1 MGLALKTVA
10 RWVTL
15 LLAIGGIILA
25 VTYWPRG
32 SRTSTASAGIWTCSM
47 HPQIRLDHFDRC
59 PICGM
64 DLVPAVQRE
73 SAGSDLGSDHLALG
87 PHERRMARVGTTKL
101 EMRTLL
107 REIRTVGRIDF
118 DETRR
123 AQIASRVDGRVDQVF
138 ADFPGTLVKKGD
150 HLVSIYSPELLST
163 QEEFLSASR
172 REKDQKSRPANTP
185 SLAASAR
192 RRLRLWGISDQQ
204 IDTLLE
210 NDAADTHLIVYA
222 PIGGTV
228 VEKMVRAGQYVKEG
242 DTLYSIADLSH
253 VWLVV
258 EIYETDL
265 AWVRFGQTVEVTLE
279 AESSASFTGQVGF
292 IDPVLND
299 QTRTVPIRVILKN
312 DQGKLKPGMF
322 AQALIRVAVMPDGRP
337 APTGLEGKF
346 SCPMHPYIVSDM
358 GGICPVCEMAL
369 ETIPGTAPDLD
380 GPPMVLAIPS
390 EAVLTTG
397 QRQLVFVDHG
407 EGGYQLIEPRLGPRA
422 GDYYPVLDGLKAGDF
437 VVSRGNFLI
446 DSQFQISGKPSLLY
460 PEGMAASGHAGHR
473 HGPATKESASDTN
486 QSAARETM
494 ARNVGRLPPD
504 DRQLARTQGTCPV
517 TGKELGSM
525 GVPVRIEV
533 EGKTVF
539 LCCAGCTP
547 IARKDPQTI
556 LKKLVSPNPPARDGK
571 HRH

>member
-1 MGLALKTVA
+1 
-10 RWVTL
+10 
-15 LLAIGGIILA
+15 
-25 VTYWPRG
+25 
-32 SRTSTASAGIWTCSM
+32 M

-64 DLVPAVQRE
+64 DLVPVVQRQ
-73 SAGSDLGSDHLALG
+73 SLGSESGPDQLTLG
-87 PHERRMARVGTTKL
+87 PHERQMASVGTTTL
-101 EMRTLL
+101 EMRTLF

-150 HLVSIYSPELLST
+150 HLVSIYSPELFST
-163 QEEFLSASR
+163 QEEFLLASR
-172 REKDQKSRPANTP
+172 REKDQKSRPANSP

-204 IDTLLE
+204 IDTILE
-210 NDAADTHLIVYA
+210 NDEAETHLVVHA
-222 PIGGTV
+222 SIGGTV

-265 AWVRFGQTVEVTLE
+265 VWVRFGQTVEVTLE

-292 IDPVLND
+292 IEPVLND
-299 QTRTVPIRVILKN
+299 QTRTVPVRVILKN
-312 DQGKLKPGMF
+312 DEGKLKPGMF
-322 AQALIRVAVMPDGRP
+322 AQAQIRVAVMPDGRP
-337 APTGLEGKF
+337 SPTGLEGKF
-346 SCPMHPYIVSDM
+346 ACPMHPYVVNDL

-369 ETIPGTAPDLD
+369 EKIPGTPLDLE
-380 GPPMVLAIPS
+380 GPPTVLAIPT

-397 QRQLVFVDHG
+397 RRQLVFVERG
-407 EGGYQLIEPRLGPRA
+407 EGDYRFVEPKLGPRA
-422 GDYYPVLDGLKAGDF
+422 GDYYPVLDGLKAGEV

-460 PEGMAASGHAGHR
+460 PEGMSPGAHGGHKHGRSTSNADAGR
-473 HGPATKESASDTN
+473 TR
-486 QSAARETM
+486 SAARDTISHGLGKLSPE
-494 ARNVGRLPPD
+494 
-504 DRQLARTQGTCPV
+504 DREAARTQSTCPV

-525 GVPVRIEV
+525 GVPVKIDV
-533 EGKTVF
+533 EGQTVF
-539 LCCAGCTP
+539 LCCAGCTS
-547 IARKDPQTI
+547 IARKDPQAI
-556 LKKLVSPNPPARDGK
+556 LKKLASPDAPARGGE